1 MSRAREKKADMDA
14 LGVVLSPEV
23 RLARNGAK
31 ANGVSRSEVERQP
44 KRAPLRCRR
53 RTRIPKWW
61 PKPSDALSPRSI
73 NNASCKKPTVRR
85 PLQAVLA
92 RFSVVR
98 VCILRTW
105 SPGGES
111 GAKASRRPWLHVLR
125 QPDASKYVCETWVE
139 AKAIESGVDF
149 DVSKPRPSV

>member
-1 MSRAREKKADMDA
+1 MNGNS

-31 ANGVSRSEVERQP
+31 ASLLASRSGVQRQP
-44 KRAPLRCRR
+44 KRAPRR
-53 RTRIPKWW
+53 HHSRIPKWW

-105 SPGGES
+105 SAGGES
-111 GAKASRRPWLHVLR
+111 LLADL
-125 QPDASKYVCETWVE
+125 
-139 AKAIESGVDF
+139 GVT
-149 DVSKPRPSV
+149 KTH